1 MGIQLW
7 EGTVRRCADAVPRS
21 AMDDGM
27 RVSEDCWKKLQ
38 RRVWLEKAEKRIG
51 PASGQRDAGRDE
63 ARGVFG
69 WERWVS
75 CRAGPWWGAQL
86 DFGSGEPLDA
96 VHRCTAVRRVVED
109 VGARGGV
116 SVVC

>member
-1 MGIQLW
+1 MI
-7 EGTVRRCADAVPRS
+7 RRPPRSTLFPYTTLFRSRS

-51 PASGQRDAGRDE
+51 PASGQRDAGRAE

-69 WERWVS
+69 LRSEEHTSELQSQSNLV
-75 CRAGPWWGAQL
+75 CRL
-86 DFGSGEPLDA
+86 LLEKKKKRNS
-96 VHRCTAVRRVVED
+96 
-109 VGARGGV
+109 
-116 SVVC
+116 